1 MAFPKLA
8 VRSRYGEHRSPASA
22 SLPPPHF
29 GRSAKE
35 RLEALGYVLSLL
47 PTGSCPLHLP
57 PFLPSLGLAPPRRC
71 RQARSH
77 RLTGRILNRRDPPA
91 PTSPPTRIHSSL
103 LLLFMS
109 FFNTST
115 TYIIHLRY
123 QGATRTV
130 SCCFCSLGSVSCRRR
145 VPPSSPARHL
155 LGYERRADD
164 EEKRGWDLSIRI
176 SETEQ

>member
-1 MAFPKLA
+1 
-8 VRSRYGEHRSPASA
+8 
-22 SLPPPHF
+22 
-29 GRSAKE
+29 
-35 RLEALGYVLSLL
+35 
-47 PTGSCPLHLP
+47 
-57 PFLPSLGLAPPRRC
+57 
-71 RQARSH
+71 
-77 RLTGRILNRRDPPA
+77 
-91 PTSPPTRIHSSL
+91 
-103 LLLFMS
+103 MS

-123 QGATRTV
+123 QEATRTV

>member
-22 SLPPPHF
+22 SLPLPHV

-77 RLTGRILNRRDPPA
+77 RSHTKPARSARHPPHLL
-91 PTSPPTRIHSSL
+91 PEYGHSSL

-123 QGATRTV
+123 QEATRTV